1 LPLTRWHA
9 CASNPWTESCCTAV
23 QSYCGVIVTGGPQ
36 RHWREPTIPMGMV
49 VLVGLGVTL
58 GALVIQALAA
68 GFGAEAIGVLLTR
81 RSVGASLWRNSLATF
96 MLIVVLLVGHMA
108 QTAVW
113 ATVFTSTGELREFP
127 VAFYHSAVN
136 YTTLGYGDIVM
147 SPRWRLLGPMEAAN
161 GTLAFGWSTA
171 VIVTVVIRL
180 ARSRHLAQVSRQ
192 TED

>member
-1 LPLTRWHA
+1 
-9 CASNPWTESCCTAV
+9 
-23 QSYCGVIVTGGPQ
+23 
-36 RHWREPTIPMGMV
+36 MGKV

-58 GALVIQALAA
+58 GALVIQGLA
-68 GFGAEAIGVLLTR
+68 GGLGAEAVGVLLTR

-108 QTAVW
+108 QVAVW
-113 ATVFTSTGELREFP
+113 ATVFTSTGELGEFA

-180 ARSRHLAQVSRQ
+180 VRYRHLAQVRRNGRQ